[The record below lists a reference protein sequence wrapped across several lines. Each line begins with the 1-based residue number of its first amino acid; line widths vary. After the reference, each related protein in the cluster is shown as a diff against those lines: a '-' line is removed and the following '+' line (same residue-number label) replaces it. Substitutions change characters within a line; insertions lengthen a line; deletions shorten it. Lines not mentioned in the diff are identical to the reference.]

1 MAMKQYLKKVVI
13 TILTLEAKLLLRRMK
28 PKVIAIT
35 GSVGKTSTKD
45 AIYTAIKDSVYAR
58 KSQKSFNSD
67 IGVPLSILGLENGWN
82 NPLLWLKNIFDGGV
96 RALFLKSYPDVLV
109 LEMGVDRPGDMQKLM
124 SWITPDIVVLTRL
137 PDVPV
142 HVEFFASPEA
152 VIAEKMQLVNA
163 LRPEGI
169 LVYNHDD
176 ERVRVEA
183 SQVLQKTV
191 GYSRYSPSD
200 FTISGDQVIF
210 DRYRPTG
217 FSCLLSHHD
226 QSYKLVVQGSLGV
239 QHAYSYAGALAV
251 AEQLDVPLERAVTA
265 LNNSV
270 PPPGRMRILRGEG
283 HTLILDDTY
292 NSSPV
297 AARRALQSLQELHSY
312 GQRKVAVLGD
322 MLELGKYSTDE
333 HEKIGAFVAE
343 VVDMLVT
350 IGVRSRKTAEG
361 ALEHGLSE
369 KCIFQYDTVEEAM
382 VEVPQLLH
390 DGDAILIK
398 GSQGIRAEKLVYTLM
413 EEKDKASEYLVRQ
426 DSVWE
431 VR

>member
-1 MAMKQYLKKVVI
+1 MKQYFKSFVI
-13 TILTLEAKLLLRRMK
+13 AVLTFEAKLLLRRTK
-28 PKVIAIT
+28 PTIIAIT

-45 AIYTAIKDSVYAR
+45 AIFSAIKDSVHAR
-58 KSQKSFNSD
+58 KSQKSYNSE
-67 IGVPLSILGLENGWN
+67 IGVPLSVLGLENGWN
-82 NPLLWLKNIFDGGV
+82 DPFVWLKNLIDGGV
-96 RALFLKSYPDVLV
+96 RAVFTKSYPDVLV

-142 HVEFFASPEA
+142 HVEYFANPEA
-152 VIAEKMQLVNA
+152 VIAEKMQLVNG
-163 LRPEGI
+163 LKPEGV

-176 ERVRVEA
+176 ERVLREA
-183 SQVLQKTV
+183 EQVLQKTV

-200 FTISGDQVIF
+200 FTVSGDEVRF
-210 DRYRPTG
+210 EDHRPVG
-217 FSCLLSHHD
+217 FSCTVKHHD
-226 QSYKLVVQGSLGV
+226 TEYTLQVQGSLGV

-251 AEQLDVPLERAVTA
+251 ADQLGVPLERAVQA
-265 LNNSV
+265 LNDSV
-270 PPPGRMRILRGEG
+270 PPPGRMRILRGIE

-333 HEKIGAFVAE
+333 HEKAGAFAAE
-343 VVDMLVT
+343 VVDILIT

-382 VEVPQLLH
+382 VEVPQLIQ
-390 DGDAILIK
+390 DGDAILVK
-398 GSQGIRAEKLVYTLM
+398 GSQGVRAEKLVYTLM
-413 EEKDKASEYLVRQ
+413 EEKDKAAEYLVRQ
-426 DSVWE
+426 DVMWE